1 MILKRL
7 LKVKYQENF
16 GVSNNGFKLLRTIFI
31 DISRKQSINRYNW
44 LYLLRVINPNKLM
57 ANFLFYKYR
66 FEKTGEKTLFSKA
79 DNVDVSSEYL
89 NDKLTELFDG
99 IDGAKARKLN
109 LYCVKA
115 DKKGVKSPEMYTN
128 EIKHFAGGVALLEVR
143 NNKFKKVMPRDKN
156 ESVDVEHCPLCWAI
170 IDTRPDSM
178 AILVQQKRDV
188 FGNADDVAELI
199 VDCCSR
205 ELKISELDWKMVYE
219 KRLCKGSIWDIVKS
233 RTDGGQDRVK
243 CLCVKID
250 GKRANEENEVDK
262 ALQLV
267 LEKLAAPEGELKLM
281 SDDPARKILDETKDD
296 VRNTVDMLIENN
308 YRMRIGFEKSGS
320 VEYGRDTEAVYGI
333 ADEYCDEFVNGTALL
348 GGRYNLKDWLDT
360 LMPEDEAHTYIQ
372 KLFKIY

>member
-1 MILKRL
+1 
-7 LKVKYQENF
+7 
-16 GVSNNGFKLLRTIFI
+16 
-31 DISRKQSINRYNW
+31 
-44 LYLLRVINPNKLM
+44 M

-66 FEKTGEKTLFSKA
+66 FEKTGEKTLFSA
-79 DNVDVSSEYL
+79 EDNAHVSNEYL
-89 NDKLTELFDG
+89 NDKFAGLIGERA
-99 IDGAKARKLN
+99 GAKIRKLN

-115 DKKGVKSPEMYTN
+115 DKKGVTSPEMYTN

-188 FGNADDVAELI
+188 FGNADDVVGLI

-205 ELKISELDWKMVYE
+205 ELKISELDWRMVYE

-233 RTDGGQDRVK
+233 HTDGGQDRVK

-296 VRNTVDMLIENN
+296 VRNTV
-308 YRMRIGFEKSGS
+308 
-320 VEYGRDTEAVYGI
+320 V
-333 ADEYCDEFVNGTALL
+333 C
-348 GGRYNLKDWLDT
+348 
-360 LMPEDEAHTYIQ
+360 P
-372 KLFKIY
+372 

>member
-1 MILKRL
+1 
-7 LKVKYQENF
+7 
-16 GVSNNGFKLLRTIFI
+16 
-31 DISRKQSINRYNW
+31 
-44 LYLLRVINPNKLM
+44 M

-66 FEKTGEKTLFSKA
+66 FEKTGEKTLFSTE
-79 DNVDVSSEYL
+79 DNAHVSNEYL
-89 NDKLTELFDG
+89 NDKFAGLIGERA
-99 IDGAKARKLN
+99 GAKIRGLN
-109 LYCVKA
+109 LYSVKA
-115 DKKGVKSPEMYTN
+115 DKKGVTSPEMYTN
-128 EIKHFAGGVALLEVR
+128 EIKHFADGVALLEVR

-188 FGNADDVAELI
+188 FGNADDVIGLI

-205 ELKISELDWKMVYE
+205 ELKISELDWRMVYE

-320 VEYGRDTEAVYGI
+320 VEYGCDTEAVYGI
-333 ADEYCDEFVNGTALL
+333 ADEYCEEFVNGTALL

-372 KLFKIY
+372 SEKKKRNGRRARK

>member
-1 MILKRL
+1 
-7 LKVKYQENF
+7 
-16 GVSNNGFKLLRTIFI
+16 
-31 DISRKQSINRYNW
+31 
-44 LYLLRVINPNKLM
+44 
-57 ANFLFYKYR
+57 
-66 FEKTGEKTLFSKA
+66 
-79 DNVDVSSEYL
+79 
-89 NDKLTELFDG
+89 
-99 IDGAKARKLN
+99 
-109 LYCVKA
+109 
-115 DKKGVKSPEMYTN
+115 MYTN

-188 FGNADDVAELI
+188 FGNANDVAGLI

-233 RTDGGQDRVK
+233 RTDSGQDRVK

-372 KLFKIY
+372 SEKKKRNGRRARK

>member
-1 MILKRL
+1 
-7 LKVKYQENF
+7 
-16 GVSNNGFKLLRTIFI
+16 
-31 DISRKQSINRYNW
+31 
-44 LYLLRVINPNKLM
+44 M

-66 FEKTGEKTLFSKA
+66 FEKTGEKTLFSNA
-79 DNVDVSSEYL
+79 DNADVSSEYL

-99 IDGAKARKLN
+99 IDGTKTRNLN
-109 LYCVKA
+109 LYNVKT
-115 DKKGVKSPEMYTN
+115 DKKGVKSSEMYTN
-128 EIKHFAGGVALLEVR
+128 EIKRFADGVALLEVR
-143 NNKFKKVMPRDKN
+143 NNKYKKVMPRDKN
-156 ESVDVEHCPLCWAI
+156 ESVDVEHCPLCWAV

-188 FGNADDVAELI
+188 FGNADDVVGLI
-199 VDCCSR
+199 VDYCSR
-205 ELKISELDWKMVYE
+205 ELKISELDWRMVYE
-219 KRLCKGSIWDIVKS
+219 KRLCKGSIWDIVKL

-250 GKRANEENEVDK
+250 GKKANEENEVDK

-267 LEKLAAPEGELKLM
+267 LEKLAAPEGELKLV

-296 VRNTVDMLIENN
+296 VRNTVDMLIENK

-333 ADEYCDEFVNGTALL
+333 ADEYCEEFVNGTALL
-348 GGRYNLKDWLDT
+348 GGRYNLKDWLDM

-372 KLFKIY
+372 SEKKKRNGRRARK

>member
-1 MILKRL
+1 
-7 LKVKYQENF
+7 
-16 GVSNNGFKLLRTIFI
+16 
-31 DISRKQSINRYNW
+31 
-44 LYLLRVINPNKLM
+44 M

-66 FEKTGEKTLFSKA
+66 FEPTGEKTLFSA
-79 DNVDVSSEYL
+79 EDNAHVSNEYL
-89 NDKLTELFDG
+89 NDKFAVLIGERAE
-99 IDGAKARKLN
+99 AKFRKLN

-128 EIKHFAGGVALLEVR
+128 EIKHFVGGVALLEVR

-188 FGNADDVAELI
+188 FGNADDVAGLI

-281 SDDPARKILDETKDD
+281 SDDPARKILDETRDD

-333 ADEYCDEFVNGTALL
+333 ADEYCEEFLNGTALL

-372 KLFKIY
+372 SEKKKRNGRRARK

>member
-1 MILKRL
+1 
-7 LKVKYQENF
+7 
-16 GVSNNGFKLLRTIFI
+16 
-31 DISRKQSINRYNW
+31 
-44 LYLLRVINPNKLM
+44 M

-66 FEKTGEKTLFSKA
+66 FEKTGEKTLFSNA
-79 DNVDVSSEYL
+79 DNADVSSEYL
-89 NDKLTELFDG
+89 NGKLRELFDG
-99 IDGAKARKLN
+99 IDGTKVRNLN
-109 LYCVKA
+109 LYNVKT

-128 EIKHFAGGVALLEVR
+128 EIKRFADGVVLLEVR
-143 NNKFKKVMPRDKN
+143 NNKYKKVMPRDKN

-170 IDTRPDSM
+170 VDTRPDSM

-188 FGNADDVAELI
+188 FGNADDVVGLI

-205 ELKISELDWKMVYE
+205 ELKISELDWRMVYE
-219 KRLCKGSIWDIVKS
+219 KRLCKGSIWDIVRS

-281 SDDPARKILDETKDD
+281 SDDPARKILDETRAD

-333 ADEYCDEFVNGTALL
+333 ADEYCEEFVNRTALL

-360 LMPEDEAHTYIQ
+360 LMPEDEAHTYVQ
-372 KLFKIY
+372 SEKKKRNGRRSRK